1 MLESLLT
8 EYGYPVLLIGTFFEG
23 ETVMVLGGV
32 AAHLA
37 YLSLGWV
44 IVCGFAGTLSG
55 DQLYF
60 FLGRRYGPKFLA
72 SHPDWQARSQRVYRI
87 MDKYPVL
94 LILGFRF
101 LYGLR
106 TVTPFVIGMSD
117 ISYLKFTLLNISG
130 AGLWA
135 LVIGLAGFYFG
146 HAVELV
152 LGDIQHYE
160 HIALALV
167 CTVGLVIWG
176 VFLFRGHRL
185 RGL

>member
-55 DQLYF
+55 DHLYF
-60 FLGRRYGPKFLA
+60 FPGRRYGPKFLA

-101 LYGLR
+101 LYG
-106 TVTPFVIGMSD
+106 
-117 ISYLKFTLLNISG
+117 
-130 AGLWA
+130 
-135 LVIGLAGFYFG
+135 
-146 HAVELV
+146 
-152 LGDIQHYE
+152 
-160 HIALALV
+160 
-167 CTVGLVIWG
+167 
-176 VFLFRGHRL
+176 
-185 RGL
+185 